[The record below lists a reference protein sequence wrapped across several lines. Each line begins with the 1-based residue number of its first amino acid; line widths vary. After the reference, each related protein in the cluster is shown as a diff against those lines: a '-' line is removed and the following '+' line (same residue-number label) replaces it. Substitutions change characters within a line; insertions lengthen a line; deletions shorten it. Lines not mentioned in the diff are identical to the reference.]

1 MNSPTKIMLLINYSL
16 IKKEYMVLFI
26 FLVLALILSLIIISA
41 SYSLT
46 VQKPEL
52 QKLSVY
58 ECGFEPYETTQ
69 SQFDIWFC
77 VVAILFLVFDVEIM
91 FIIPWS
97 TVLSKLDLLGFW
109 SMIEFLLEL
118 TIGFFYVWYVHALDW
133 N

>member
-1 MNSPTKIMLLINYSL
+1 MNSPTKIMLFINYSL
-16 IKKEYMVLFI
+16 IKKEYMVLFV
-26 FLVLALILSLIIISA
+26 FLVLALILTLIIISA

-46 VQKPEL
+46 IQKPEL

-91 FIIPWS
+91 FIIPWAIA
-97 TVLSKLDLLGFW
+97 LSKLDLLGFW

-118 TIGFFYVWYVHALDW
+118 TVGFFYVWYVHALDW

>member
-1 MNSPTKIMLLINYSL
+1 MNSPTKIMLFINYSL
-16 IKKEYMVLFI
+16 IKKEYTVLFI
-26 FLVLALILSLIIISA
+26 FLVFALALTLIIISA

-46 VQKPEL
+46 IQKPEL

-77 VVAILFLVFDVEIM
+77 VVAILFLVFDIEIM
-91 FIIPWS
+91 FIIPWAIA
-97 TVLSKLDLLGFW
+97 LSKLDLLGFW

-118 TIGFFYVWYVHALDW
+118 TVGFFYVWYVHALDW